1 MQITN
6 VCTKKDQHQHGG
18 CCHFEDTEEF
28 INLNQMRLKKLYNE
42 IIDVL
47 AFYQ

>member
-6 VCTKKDQHQHGG
+6 VCTKKDQH
-18 CCHFEDTEEF
+18 HFEDTEEF
-28 INLNQMRLKKLYNE
+28 IDLNQMRLKNLYNE